1 MSNYYCVIMATTHEE
16 NIVATVKGR
25 NGREVWAKLGYHME
39 AYPLASF
46 TTHCIF
52 IQPEHEV
59 DPELIGRFNAHA

>member
-1 MSNYYCVIMATTHEE
+1 MSNYYCVIMATTSDE
-16 NIVATVKGR
+16 NIVATVEGR

-46 TTHCIF
+46 ASHIIY

-59 DPELIGRFNAHA
+59 DPELLERFNSHA